1 MTTTERK
8 HRVLATVETLP
19 TVLKQLREAQG
30 LSQRD
35 VARRAGTTA
44 SVVCRLENP
53 SYRSYSLD
61 TLCRIGAALGVEVA
75 VEFHPVDHP
84 EASAER

>member
-1 MTTTERK
+1 MTATTRSR
-8 HRVLATVETLP
+8 RVVATADTLP
-19 TVLKQLREAQG
+19 AVLKQLREAQG

-44 SVVCRLENP
+44 SVVCRLEKP

-75 VEFHPVDHP
+75 VEFLPVDQA
-84 EASAER
+84 EASAVR